1 MCIWDTHVTGFID
14 SHCKNYTYESQESIF
29 LTFLV
34 IMRILCWW
42 SHAFY
47 ITQNCQIRRS
57 FLIKRHNSVMQIVLE
72 MSKLHVYTN
81 WWQCVTSKSQLLVY
95 IKQVCICIDVN
106 AAGGIAKKIQAKALL
121 LNLATKIKLDCESHI
136 NTSMDYAKMLANIH
150 AQEGSGFTMRIS
162 GIIPGFL

>member
-1 MCIWDTHVTGFID
+1 
-14 SHCKNYTYESQESIF
+14 
-29 LTFLV
+29 
-34 IMRILCWW
+34 
-42 SHAFY
+42 
-47 ITQNCQIRRS
+47 
-57 FLIKRHNSVMQIVLE
+57 
-72 MSKLHVYTN
+72 
-81 WWQCVTSKSQLLVY
+81 VY